1 MNLSE
6 EIKHI
11 GMVNEVKKLFEQT
24 PEGQIVDS
32 DTILKDLMDNSSF
45 EETGLSTEILD
56 IYLKAKD
63 RESIEKLFYT
73 FTGMEFERYLE
84 KCISETTRPIES
96 IVAFDIVWDTD
107 EEDVSLPSLVVV
119 PKEQIPERIFDMNYD
134 SLSDEDMLVVS
145 DNVSD
150 WLSEKYEFCHDG
162 FCIDYSGNTLRE
174 YLENKFATASDE
186 YDDETSFY
194 MDLIEAGITVEH
206 VRDIMN
212 NSTAVTMQMFC
223 EEHGLLQVNDTKGE
237 GEYE

>member
-11 GMVNEVKKLFEQT
+11 KMVNEVKELFEQT

-63 RESIEKLFYT
+63 RESIENLFYT
-73 FTGMEFERYLE
+73 FTGMEFEKYLE
-84 KCISETTRPIES
+84 KCISETIRPIES

-107 EEDVSLPSLVVV
+107 EEDVSLPSLVVI
-119 PKEQIPERIFDMNYD
+119 PNEQIPERLLGMNYD
-134 SLSDEDMLVVS
+134 ALSDEDMLEIS

-186 YDDETSFY
+186 YDDEPVFY
-194 MDLIEAGITVEH
+194 MDLIEAGITVDH
-206 VRDIMN
+206 VRDIMGDI
-212 NSTAVTMQMFC
+212 TAGIMKRFC
-223 EEHGLLQVNDTKGE
+223 EEHGLL
-237 GEYE
+237 

>member
-119 PKEQIPERIFDMNYD
+119 PKEQIPERLLGMNYD
-134 SLSDEDMLVVS
+134 ALSDEDMLEIS

-174 YLENKFATASDE
+174 YLKNKFATASDE
-186 YDDETSFY
+186 YDDESVFY

-206 VRDIMN
+206 VREIMGN
-212 NSTAVTMQMFC
+212 TTADTMQMFC
-223 EEHGLLQVNDTKGE
+223 EEHGLL
-237 GEYE
+237 